1 MGILSKDTEALL
13 IRQASRLGETPD
25 SLVRRLVADAAA
37 PPPRR
42 RRPDPE
48 ALREVARQ
56 VAALPLLDDRPAREI
71 RDELWER

>member
-25 SLVRRLVADAAA
+25 SLVRRLVADAEAS

-42 RRPDPE
+42 PDPDG
-48 ALREVARQ
+48 LRAVARE
-56 VAALPLLDDRPAREI
+56 VAALPLLDDRPVREI
-71 RDELWER
+71 RDELWEQ